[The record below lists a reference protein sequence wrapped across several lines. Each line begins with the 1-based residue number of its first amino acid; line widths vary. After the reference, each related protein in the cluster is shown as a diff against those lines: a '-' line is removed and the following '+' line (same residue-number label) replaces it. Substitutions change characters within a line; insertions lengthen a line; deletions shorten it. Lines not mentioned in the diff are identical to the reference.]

1 MQPIKKALRKSLTLC
16 LILTFCL
23 PLGGVML
30 GVGLAVSQPAVW
42 AIGIALLVVGFY
54 GTPIGWTAAYA
65 PKKTL
70 YRIVSAVMEEHLHT
84 VQEIAVQL
92 SMVLQAVIC
101 QQLVPSV
108 DGKLVPAFEIMTMN
122 PAIRNMIRDGKVP
135 QIDGILYSS
144 ANNDNLMAMDTCL
157 AKLFRSGQITKE
169 TALSFAANPEM
180 LGRKI

>member
-1 MQPIKKALRKSLTLC
+1 MGERMQPIKKALRKSLTLC

-70 YRIVSAVMEEHLHT
+70 YRVVSAVMEEHLHT

-92 SMVLQAVIC
+92 SLSEKDV
-101 QQLVPSV
+101 
-108 DGKLVPAFEIMTMN
+108 
-122 PAIRNMIRDGKVP
+122 RNRLDQCFQKQYLP
-135 QIDGILYSS
+135 GIKRNGDTLILNENTALGQEEHYAECTACGARFLY
-144 ANNDNLMAMDTCL
+144 
-157 AKLFRSGQITKE
+157 TKE
-169 TALSFAANPEM
+169 QKACPYCGTPI
-180 LGRKI
+180 RK